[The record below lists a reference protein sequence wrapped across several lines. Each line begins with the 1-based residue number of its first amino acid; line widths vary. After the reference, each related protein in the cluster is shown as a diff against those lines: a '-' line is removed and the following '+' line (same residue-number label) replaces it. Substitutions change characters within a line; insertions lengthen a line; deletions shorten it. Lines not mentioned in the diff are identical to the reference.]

1 MLFIFLHIKNIFLEY
16 VQIARSAPK
25 SMISNIKGRSNIHVS
40 SLGFLKSNLKSP
52 GHLLH

>member
-1 MLFIFLHIKNIFLEY
+1 MLLIFLHSNNTLEY
-16 VQIARSAPK
+16 AQIALSARK
-25 SMISNIKGRSNIHVS
+25 SMIPYIKGHSNIHVS